1 MYFIYYE
8 ICTFYQINIQSSIH
22 IIMDKISNIK
32 AIADHLKKY
41 PDAKVIFMVG
51 AGISTSCGIPDFRS
65 PKTGIY
71 NNLSKLNLPYAEAV
85 FDVDFFEEN
94 PKPFYTLAR
103 ELYPGNFKPSKFHY
117 LMKLFEQRNRLQR
130 VYTQNID
137 TLEKQALIG
146 DSHVIE
152 AHGSFAANHC
162 IKCSKEFSMEVFKS
176 KLEPKTPKSS
186 DSNEIEFDY
195 AKCND
200 CEGLIKPRI
209 VFFGEGLPTEF
220 FDTWDEDLEWLKKEK
235 SKQHLV
241 LVAGTSLKVYPFA
254 SLPTEV
260 PSKVTRALCNLE
272 VVGDFKSNPRKSDLV
287 FHGGT
292 DEAAEKLA
300 EELGWLKDL
309 EALVETDATADEEV
323 TKLVDDIQNLALGS
337 LTEEEKVQK

>member
-1 MYFIYYE
+1 
-8 ICTFYQINIQSSIH
+8 
-22 IIMDKISNIK
+22 MDKISNIK
-32 AIADHLKKY
+32 AIADHLKKH
-41 PDAKVIFMVG
+41 PDSKVIFMVG

-65 PKTGIY
+65 PKTGLY

-117 LMKLFEQRNRLQR
+117 LMKLFEQRERLQR

-137 TLEKQALIG
+137 TLERQALIG
-146 DSHVIE
+146 DTYVIE

-162 IKCSKEFSMEVFKS
+162 IKCSKEFSLEVFKS
-176 KLEPKTPKSS
+176 KLEPKSPS

-195 AKCND
+195 AKCDD

-220 FDTWDEDLEWLKKEK
+220 FDAWDKDLKWLEEEK
-235 SKQHLV
+235 NKQHLV
-241 LVAGTSLKVYPFA
+241 LVVGTSLTVYPFA

-260 PSKVTRALCNLE
+260 PAKVTRALCNLE
-272 VVGDFKSNPRKSDLV
+272 LVGDFKSNPRKSDLV
-287 FHGGT
+287 FHGGS
-292 DEAAEKLA
+292 DDAAENLA
-300 EELGWLKDL
+300 KELGWLEDL
-309 EALVETDATADEEV
+309 ETLVDAGATADEEV
-323 TKLVDDIQNLALGS
+323 TRLVDEIQNLALGP
-337 LTEEEKVQK
+337 TEKAKLKK